1 MMTRARGQPSR
12 RLLEREYPHQVLV
25 LAETLRGNTLDRAIA
40 FHTNLGIPTRISSI
54 CKKDVWYT
62 LYRFAEPNHAKLFQV
77 MFGGDLIQP
86 QSKA

>member
-1 MMTRARGQPSR
+1 MMTRAAGQSSR

-25 LAETLRGNTLDRAIA
+25 LAETVRGNTLDRAIA

-54 CKKDVWYT
+54 RKKDVWYS
-62 LYRFAEPNHAKLFQV
+62 LFRFADPNHAKLFQV